1 MSAWGC
7 GRAGSGCCLVFG
19 GVQGISGCMTE
30 GCCGL
35 FKEMGI
41 VQMSSLGKLEKVLW
55 NDGFQNLLAPRRVS
69 PPQQNN
75 FESPTSSI

>member
-1 MSAWGC
+1 
-7 GRAGSGCCLVFG
+7 
-19 GVQGISGCMTE
+19 MTE

-35 FKEMGI
+35 FKEMGL

-55 NDGFQNLLAPRRVS
+55 NDSFKNLLAPRRVS

-75 FESPTSSI
+75 FESPTSSIEQAPSMKQPPP